1 VAKVGDG
8 PCKLLLP
15 SGKKVED
22 AGVSELK
29 DACMAMRVE
38 GVDAPAIAPSLPHTR
53 STCKRFTTAQAR
65 RLWPRIWKPKGR
77 SDERA
82 GRTHILS

>member
-38 GVDAPAIAPSLPHTR
+38 GVDA
-53 STCKRFTTAQAR
+53 STGHSAVASAYEKHLQKIYDSAGKAAVAAY
-65 RLWPRIWKPKGR
+65 LEA
-77 SDERA
+77 ERA
-82 GRTHILS
+82 LG